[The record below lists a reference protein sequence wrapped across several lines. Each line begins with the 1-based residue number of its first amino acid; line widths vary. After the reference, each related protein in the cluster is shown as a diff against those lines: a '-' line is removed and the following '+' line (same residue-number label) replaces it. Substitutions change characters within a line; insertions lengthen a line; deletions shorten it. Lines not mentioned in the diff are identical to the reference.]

1 MLSLTVREARE
12 FATHYKNLEGGEVE
26 LIKLGHCEKCNSPYV
41 VHRDRLRLKGA
52 IINYLKLEELQEE
65 ISSSCR
71 CTPDRQSKT
80 IEEFKNPF
88 DPAKVTEIRKI
99 ALDCITDSIA
109 LFAKCMCFYQ
119 TEQMDEI
126 FAQMQEIASDISN
139 KIRGRILF
147 SPL

>member
-1 MLSLTVREARE
+1 MLSLTVREAKE

-41 VHRDRLRLKGA
+41 VHRDKLKLKKA

-65 ISSSCR
+65 ISSSCQ
-71 CTPDRQSKT
+71 CTPDRQAKT

-109 LFAKCMCFYQ
+109 MFAKCMCFYR
-119 TEQMDEI
+119 TDEMDDI
-126 FAQMQEIASDISN
+126 FARMQETADDISAE
-139 KIRGRILF
+139 ICAR
-147 SPL
+147 

>member
-41 VHRDRLRLKGA
+41 VHRDRLKLKKA

-65 ISSSCR
+65 VNNSCR
-71 CTPDRQSKT
+71 CTPDRQAKT
-80 IEEFKNPF
+80 IEQFKNPF

-109 LFAKCMCFYQ
+109 MFAKCMCFYH
-119 TEQMDEI
+119 TDEMDDI
-126 FAQMQEIASDISN
+126 FARMQETADDISAE
-139 KIRGRILF
+139 ICAR
-147 SPL
+147 